1 MVDINGYI
9 KIIDFGLAKFL
20 NQDETTTT
28 FCGTPEYFAPEII
41 KNTGHDRMVDW
52 WAVGILI
59 FEMLFGTSPFFN
71 RNRQVLMSKIKNS
84 RVVFPSRTTF
94 NIQYSEEVM
103 DLIVK
108 LLNKNKQLR
117 LGASNDADEI
127 L

>member
-1 MVDINGYI
+1 MVDTNGYI
-9 KIIDFGLAKFL
+9 KIIDFGLAKYL
-20 NQDETTTT
+20 QPDEQAMT
-28 FCGTPEYFAPEII
+28 FCGTVEYFAPEVILG
-41 KNTGHDRMVDW
+41 TGHDKMVDW

-84 RVVFPSRTTF
+84 RVVFPSRTRF
-94 NIQYSEEVM
+94 AIDYSAEVV

-108 LLNKNKQLR
+108 LLTKDKHGR
-117 LGASNDADEI
+117 LGASGDANEI